1 MEGDGKSRR
10 LAFQKTNL
18 ISSYFEQ
25 KKKCANFWQK
35 LYIFPRLQYKMYY
48 NIVKKYIYTNISC
61 EKILKMIITT
71 IYKSNIKDNHCTLQ
85 KVKEYQ
91 IVLQVP
97 PAMKVV
103 LQT

>member
-1 MEGDGKSRR
+1 
-10 LAFQKTNL
+10 
-18 ISSYFEQ
+18 
-25 KKKCANFWQK
+25 
-35 LYIFPRLQYKMYY
+35 
-48 NIVKKYIYTNISC
+48 
-61 EKILKMIITT
+61 MIITT